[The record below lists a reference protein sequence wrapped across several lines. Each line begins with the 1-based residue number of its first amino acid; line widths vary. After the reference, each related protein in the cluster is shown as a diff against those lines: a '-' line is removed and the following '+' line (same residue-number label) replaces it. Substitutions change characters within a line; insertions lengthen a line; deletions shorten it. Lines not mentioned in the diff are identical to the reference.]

1 MRRRQSF
8 VSDEVSIDNTEQTF
22 KAIAALIVLVL
33 LVALAVG
40 FPMWNTARSMSSS
53 KAATARAEKA
63 AAGAVLIP
71 SNIKRAQDPNM
82 ASWRAMLNPR
92 AVDLPQATPGAHS
105 GDAAMRSDTMKEI
118 QKKTRDDG
126 AVRRVAINGAPV
138 APELVEETIFDN
150 RNFATRYDFE
160 FPQFAKKQSTDSTRE
175 RPKMMFGPLTAP
187 LANGYGM
194 DVGGKIIA

>member
-1 MRRRQSF
+1 MRRQSF
-8 VSDEVSIDNTEQTF
+8 VGDEVSIDNTKQTF
-22 KAIAALIVLVL
+22 KAIAALIVLVV

-53 KAATARAEKA
+53 KASSARAEKA
-63 AAGAVLIP
+63 GAGAVP
-71 SNIKRAQDPNM
+71 SNIRRAQDPNM

-92 AVDLPQATPGAHS
+92 AIDLPQATPGARS
-105 GDAAMRSDTMKEI
+105 GDAAMRSDTMKDI

-150 RNFATRYDFE
+150 RNFATRYDYE
-160 FPQFAKKQSTDSTRE
+160 FPQFAKKPSTDSTLE
-175 RPKMMFGPLTAP
+175 RPRMMFGPLTAP

-194 DVGGKIIA
+194 EVGGKVIA

>member
-8 VSDEVSIDNTEQTF
+8 VGDEVSIDNTKQTL
-22 KAIAALIVLVL
+22 KAIVALIVLVV

-40 FPMWNTARSMSSS
+40 FPMWNTAKSMSSS
-53 KAATARAEKA
+53 KASTARAEKA

-92 AVDLPQATPGAHS
+92 AIDLPPATPGARS
-105 GDAAMRSDTMKEI
+105 GDAAIRSDTMKEI

-150 RNFATRYDFE
+150 RNFATRYDYE
-160 FPQFAKKQSTDSTRE
+160 FPQFAKKPSTDSTLE